1 MQHTIQ
7 KINREI
13 RALAVPNV
21 ISNVSVPLISSVDT
35 YLMGQLS
42 TASLEAVGVGS
53 MVFNFLYWNM
63 GFLRMGTTGTTAQA
77 YGRTDHRETIDV
89 LFKAV
94 FLGLLISALFILFR
108 KPLFDLSSWAM
119 DAKAE
124 NLDMVWTYFSIRILA
139 APASLLLLVGMGW
152 LFGMQNARYPL
163 WVTLFINFI
172 NIGVSYVLVRHFHW
186 GVAGAAWGTV
196 IAQVLGVLFCF
207 SLIRINY
214 RDLIQAAKLRFN
226 HIFDGLGKLIRI
238 NQDIFLRTLFLST
251 AFVLIFR
258 FSNQAGVYALAMNI
272 IFMQFLNWMSYAI
285 DGFAYAA
292 ESMVGKYKGA
302 NDANGIQLSIRWN
315 MVWGFLFAVLFS
327 ITYAMATEP
336 IFEFMMESDDGEVL
350 KAARPYFHWMIIIPL
365 LGFASYIWDGIFV
378 GLTASRSMRN
388 TMLLAFVM
396 YLCVYFILPS
406 SWGNDRIWFSF
417 SVFLVARAAFQYGWY
432 RWQGWEKIR

>member
-1 MQHTIQ
+1 MQHSIR

-42 TASLEAVGVGS
+42 PHSLEAVGVGS

-63 GFLRMGTTGTTAQA
+63 GFLRMGTTGTAAQA
-77 YGRTDHRETIDV
+77 YGRKDYKGSTDI
-89 LFKAV
+89 LFKAI
-94 FLGLLISALFILFR
+94 FLGLVISFLFIVFR
-108 KPLFDLSSWAM
+108 KPLFDVASWAM
-119 DAKAE
+119 DAKADS
-124 NLDMVWTYFSIRILA
+124 LDLVWTYFSIRICA

-163 WVTLFINFI
+163 WITLFINFI
-172 NIGVSYVLVRHFHW
+172 NIGLSYVLVRHMNW

-196 IAQVLGVLFCF
+196 FAQVLGVVFCF
-207 SLIRINY
+207 ILIASKYKGYMSTAQVKLKSVLAGIS
-214 RDLIQAAKLRFN
+214 DLV
-226 HIFDGLGKLIRI
+226 RI

-258 FSNQAGVYALAMNI
+258 FSNHAGPYALAMNI
-272 IFMQFLNWMSYAI
+272 IFMQFLNWMSYAV

-302 NDANGIQLSIRWN
+302 NDSNGIHMTIRWN
-315 MVWGFLFAVLFS
+315 MIWGLIFAALFS
-327 ITYAMATEP
+327 LGYAFGAEGL
-336 IFEFMMESDDGEVL
+336 FEFFMESDDGQVL
-350 KAARPYFHWMIIIPL
+350 AAARPYFIWMIVIPI
-365 LGFASYIWDGIFV
+365 LGFSSYIWDGIFV

-388 TMLLAFVM
+388 TMLLAFLV
-396 YLCVYFILPS
+396 YLAVYFALPA
-406 SWGNDRIWFSF
+406 SWESHRIWMAF
-417 SVFLVARAAFQYGWY
+417 SVFLIARAGFQYMWY
-432 RWQGWEKIR
+432 RRKGWEGIR